1 MQGQFDNL
9 GFIVCPADDTPQH
22 LESRTSY
29 FFIVIRL
36 TTPVSFFL
44 RKQTSLC
51 GEISIYNASEKLS
64 THQSSDPCF
73 QTIHGTL
80 FARNLNPLSSPC
92 PDFC

>member
-1 MQGQFDNL
+1 MQGQFDIFGL
-9 GFIVCPADDTPQH
+9 IGCPADDTPRH

-29 FFIVIRL
+29 FFIVIHL
-36 TTPVSFFL
+36 TTPVSFSL
-44 RKQTSLC
+44 RKQTFLF

-80 FARNLNPLSSPC
+80 SARSLNPLLSPC